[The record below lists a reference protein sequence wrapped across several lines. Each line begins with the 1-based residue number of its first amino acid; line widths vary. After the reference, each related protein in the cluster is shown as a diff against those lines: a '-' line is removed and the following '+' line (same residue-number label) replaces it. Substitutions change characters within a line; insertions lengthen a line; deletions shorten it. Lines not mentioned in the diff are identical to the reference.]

1 MVQKVLSNKCF
12 IYRSEEITQ
21 LVYTFYYFVFIF
33 KEVKILQTLTLLL
46 TSSRVVQNETLAR
59 CLVICFR
66 LHFTRDSTVNTI
78 AGATI
83 RQLVPVV
90 LERVSFISNFE
101 ESNGK

>member
-1 MVQKVLSNKCF
+1 M
-12 IYRSEEITQ
+12 
-21 LVYTFYYFVFIF
+21 
-33 KEVKILQTLTLLL
+33 QTLTLLL
-46 TSSRVVQNETLAR
+46 TSSHVVQNETLAR

-90 LERVSFISNFE
+90 LERVAFVSNQEEIKSKSYFIISKRSYNSTDE
-101 ESNGK
+101 

>member
-1 MVQKVLSNKCF
+1 M
-12 IYRSEEITQ
+12 
-21 LVYTFYYFVFIF
+21 
-33 KEVKILQTLTLLL
+33 TLIL
-46 TSSRVVQNETLAR
+46 TSSHVVQNETLAR

-90 LERVSFISNFE
+90 LERVSLVSNPQDTKSKSLIDKKHLIVNIRYILMNYTCLLYITF
-101 ESNGK
+101 NPF

>member
-1 MVQKVLSNKCF
+1 M
-12 IYRSEEITQ
+12 
-21 LVYTFYYFVFIF
+21 
-33 KEVKILQTLTLLL
+33 
-46 TSSRVVQNETLAR
+46 VQNETLAR

-90 LERVSFISNFE
+90 LERVALADSLE
-101 ESNGK
+101 QEKGE

>member
-1 MVQKVLSNKCF
+1 M
-12 IYRSEEITQ
+12 
-21 LVYTFYYFVFIF
+21 
-33 KEVKILQTLTLLL
+33 TLIL
-46 TSSRVVQNETLAR
+46 TSSHVVQNETLAR

-90 LERVSFISNFE
+90 LERVSLVSNPQDTKSKSLINKKHLISRYFNQHILMNYTCLLNITLKPFE
-101 ESNGK
+101 MIR

>member
-1 MVQKVLSNKCF
+1 M
-12 IYRSEEITQ
+12 
-21 LVYTFYYFVFIF
+21 
-33 KEVKILQTLTLLL
+33 QTLTLLL
-46 TSSRVVQNETLAR
+46 TSTHVVQNETLAR

-90 LERVSFISNFE
+90 LERVSLVANPQVSSSKLRNFVFE
-101 ESNGK
+101 HDSKAFMHLLNLIQIYD